1 MNRIFKTIWSKVN
14 HQTVVVSEAQ
24 GTQSSRKADKRVR
37 SLRSGGMALTAAA
50 AAVMAATMGSAQAAI
65 DTSTWTV
72 TGSDAV
78 LSQDLDYTGATYGRI
93 QGFSGWA
100 GTDTNKLTIAAGSTI
115 TGGVF
120 GYENDPFWGDES
132 NTGAEGSSGLLRYHT
147 FVVNG
152 ALKDA
157 DTYHDVATNADKPQV
172 GTVNWFNRLAL
183 GTTGVVNVKEV
194 RLAEAFKNEGSFTVN
209 DFYVKEGAEL
219 ENSGTMTIT
228 GNAVIGTA
236 NANIF
241 DKNLYDISGE
251 ELTAG
256 TSGTF
261 TNSGTMTVNG
271 TLTNFSNITDTE
283 SAGNWTVNKFLNG
296 QVATTTGN
304 EIKPS
309 MRIAKDMH
317 IKDTLWNN
325 GTVEIGGNLTV
336 DVYGTGTEDSADK
349 VEKDSSNSSDSST
362 SLAYTSTAYTKN
374 LGTLKAGS
382 MNLTGIKN
390 YITSSYLETTDST
403 TTSSLGIVTNG
414 GTIKLAGNANLTALN
429 QIAAHSKDS
438 EGTTSTVVM
447 PIFTA
452 QKDVTIEGLLKN
464 VARDYTYDAAQKG
477 GVIDVKGNLSAQD
490 IVSTGTITANNLTSG
505 KDILNYGT
513 IKTVGNITNTTTI
526 TNYGLLTAG
535 GKLSTDEL
543 LNDETVTITSANIAK
558 VNNQK
563 NFTVTGDANTQV
575 ITNIGEV
582 HLNNVLLTDMGAVD
596 KSSSPITPA
605 LINRWDLSKQKIGQM
620 LVTGKVTFDSSLA
633 GKETMIANSG
643 HMELGEVDGNGSKLT
658 ISNGSL
664 KGEMVLNG
672 NVKAYLLENSSGRDR
687 YIKANNID
695 IEVSAVSNGNVLE
708 VCGAGSKLT
717 GVKKLTATS
726 FVDNAGILE
735 AKEIIAGTLSQGDP
749 YHFGSVNFD
758 DPQEIEDWGFDGN
771 VTTTAE
777 KITVGNYEIY
787 GPSQRIKLEL
797 TGTEDSQITGSYKT
811 YLSSAETNEHS
822 KLSKL
827 ISNSSLSIG
836 GEFDNASQVQIAQN
850 LTLGKTLANHVYS
863 NVADSGNIN
872 VQGTLRWD
880 AYKQTYSDDDGTK
893 EVTSFNDGKIVAGIL
908 QGAGIDNHVGATL
921 EATNAAASSSLG
933 IVSNLGTI
941 TLAGKSTF
949 AAVTNAGT
957 INLAADTS
965 MASLTQTAA
974 AGKTSATAGLNVTGA
989 IDNQAGSITAGTFT
1003 AGSTVKN
1010 ADTMTVT
1017 GAFTAADTVTNAKT
1031 ITAGTFDFQNFV
1043 NNANA
1048 VLKSTDADSDTG
1060 STFGATDNK
1069 GEINLAGIANFG
1081 AVKNAGTVKL
1091 AAEAYMASLTQT
1103 AGTVTAQ
1110 DALNVEG
1117 ALDNQAGSITADSLS
1132 VATTLT
1138 NADTITVTNAVAAT
1152 GKTVNSKTI
1161 TAGILN
1167 LADVDNA
1174 AAGVIKSTAT
1184 TKSVFGATDNKGEI
1198 NLAGASE
1205 FGAVTNA
1212 NKLTLTGD
1220 AVLASLTQT
1229 AGTTT
1234 AGAGLTLSADSA
1246 TAGTVSVTGLLTA
1259 AGLTNTGSVTAAQ
1272 LSGKTYTGSGT
1283 SELSVTDSATLGS
1296 LALSDSG
1303 RADVTKSLTLGTSA
1317 SDTGSVAAGTT
1328 LTVGET
1334 LSVVKGAAL
1343 TIASGAVVSA
1353 DTLALGD
1360 ASSAGSATVNSSSAS
1375 FKHLTAANGGSVL
1388 TNGTDLT
1395 LDDVNV
1401 ADGFT
1406 YNQTAGSF
1414 KTADNSFFKNATL
1427 NIRGGTLDR
1436 TGGNTRAAGDNTL
1449 GTGNTV
1455 NISGVTPGSFTDK
1468 TQVGSDWKDGQTV
1481 VSVGI
1486 LNSDSTVNL
1495 KSGGILETSNIGLT
1509 SNTLHFDGGAL
1520 TASLINFFDGVSEK
1534 VYKITDG
1541 SETTIDTNVL
1551 GAADVSDVKD
1561 SFKDNID
1568 FTANGGTIVITD
1580 AAVSLKAIASAS
1592 DKLKALAGE
1601 GADNVNVVFTG
1612 TAAGSSGTLTG
1623 FFHNTYQEL
1632 AAEQGQASS
1641 FKNPGVVFATM
1652 AYENR
1657 AEDGGATRDKLVVG
1671 TTTEA
1676 ADTFVLGDSIGFA
1689 RVEGTDNVTVNSGK
1703 TLALIGGAAG
1713 TNLLDSAAGTL
1724 TVTGADS
1731 KFVMGT
1737 KGVAGT
1743 EGALGTLN
1751 VTESGAM
1758 TVAMGKYTVTNLAL
1772 TKGTGSTDVGT
1783 TLTVAKLTDDAAST
1797 FDNKGTLSVASV
1809 DTVNSAFTNSGTFN
1823 VASNTVLANTFTNT
1837 AGRAVFDGTVEMQKA
1852 VTNAKDATIK
1862 TAGFTVSSALTGS
1875 AGNVINNAGR
1885 LESTGANT
1893 VAGSMVVAKD
1903 GSLVATDVTNIT
1915 TGRIN
1920 VLGDS
1925 RFKEVN
1931 VGVNGSGALGA
1942 AADALIHADTI
1953 TVGTMGQLR
1962 LRDGATVVAKNLKVD
1977 GMMSAGNVSWALG
1990 SAAVNGWNKKNADRY
2005 ATLMG
2010 EYATTTAMLFSLS
2023 SCAVFDIATYGA
2035 DTVKSSVDHTVVAS
2049 PAADAVILEAGNGE
2063 KYWIDTDRTADFSMP
2078 VTVGGTVGTSGNY
2091 FSANTDVNY
2100 TYTFDTAVVKADA
2113 DATFMDIS
2121 YILEGKTLTVNDGGT
2136 IFIEDTEDTDYQP
2149 GVMVVRGNLVNNG
2162 DIMSTDGT
2170 GLVVAGSGVVT
2181 IGSTGTDVGK
2191 TLVVTG
2197 DGTYKVDGGE
2207 ADYAGLELKSGTLNV
2222 AKGWFGYG
2230 LAKADAGYTGD
2241 KSAIFATN
2249 LDTIETNDARLI
2261 VGTVAAG
2268 DTVTAGSVYFGEDSA
2283 LVLDTSNLVDKT
2295 IFKGNNSGTFT
2306 VKVGSELAVS
2316 HTTWGKHYILGDGYD
2331 LSGFTDDAWNGDYIK
2346 NLTGDDM
2353 QLAVSKTEDGKLMLS
2368 AGAGEE
2374 PNPPTPDPDPDPDP
2388 APTPDPD
2395 PDPDPTPDPDP
2406 DPNPNPQPDTSI
2418 KALSPDFAVPDV
2430 IDGLINDEAN
2440 IGLRDPNSDK
2450 MDVAFIERVLDKN
2463 YVGTT
2468 ADGNLDVK
2476 KATRLWN
2483 SVVEMSA
2490 SSGSTAY
2497 SIGQVSDTMGMIE
2510 DRAAGMDLLAQKKDH
2525 LWVKPMGK
2533 YSKAD
2538 KLKGEGSMTG
2548 GYEATTYGLM
2558 LGADASDESL
2568 TLGGALSYAKGD
2580 LKSRGDWTATDTDVE
2595 LYGINAYGA
2604 VRQGKAAFIG
2614 HVGYAQSKGE
2624 AKQNFSDVQ
2633 GNGYSVKS
2641 DIKNKMITA
2650 GLRGE
2655 IRFDVTDSVVV
2666 TPHLGIRYVKTKTDG
2681 YDITMNG
2688 KQAFKAGKA
2697 DGDLWQLPL
2706 GVSVKADLWEGAWK
2720 LAPYADIS
2728 VVRQFGDTD
2737 MTTSVSATSY
2747 AASDSYR
2754 FDVAG
2759 KTMGEVKL
2767 GISAERKNHSFG
2779 LSYTGAVGTQGTQTH
2794 ALTAHYNYRF

>member
-1 MNRIFKTIWSKVN
+1 MA
-14 HQTVVVSEAQ
+14 SE
-24 GTQSSRKADKRVR
+24 
-37 SLRSGGMALTAAA
+37 L
-50 AAVMAATMGSAQAAI
+50 
-65 DTSTWTV
+65 
-72 TGSDAV
+72 
-78 LSQDLDYTGATYGRI
+78 
-93 QGFSGWA
+93 
-100 GTDTNKLTIAAGSTI
+100 
-115 TGGVF
+115 
-120 GYENDPFWGDES
+120 
-132 NTGAEGSSGLLRYHT
+132 GSSG
-147 FVVNG
+147 
-152 ALKDA
+152 
-157 DTYHDVATNADKPQV
+157 
-172 GTVNWFNRLAL
+172 
-183 GTTGVVNVKEV
+183 
-194 RLAEAFKNEGSFTVN
+194 
-209 DFYVKEGAEL
+209 
-219 ENSGTMTIT
+219 
-228 GNAVIGTA
+228 
-236 NANIF
+236 
-241 DKNLYDISGE
+241 
-251 ELTAG
+251 
-256 TSGTF
+256 
-261 TNSGTMTVNG
+261 
-271 TLTNFSNITDTE
+271 
-283 SAGNWTVNKFLNG
+283 
-296 QVATTTGN
+296 
-304 EIKPS
+304 
-309 MRIAKDMH
+309 
-317 IKDTLWNN
+317 
-325 GTVEIGGNLTV
+325 
-336 DVYGTGTEDSADK
+336 
-349 VEKDSSNSSDSST
+349 
-362 SLAYTSTAYTKN
+362 YTSTAYTKN

-464 VARDYTYDAAQKG
+464 VARDYTYDAAEKG

-575 ITNIGEV
+575 ITNVGEV
-582 HLNNVLLTDMGAVD
+582 HLNNVLLTDKGAVD

-605 LINRWDLSKQKIGQM
+605 LLNKWDNRKQKVGKM
-620 LVTGKVTFDSSLA
+620 FVTGKVTFDSSLA

-643 HMELGEVDGNGSKLT
+643 HMELGEVDGNDSKLT

-664 KGEMVLNG
+664 MGEMVLNG
-672 NVKAYLLENSSGRDR
+672 NVKADLLENSSGWDR
-687 YIKANNID
+687 YLKANNID
-695 IEVSAVSNGNVLE
+695 IEVSKVFNGNVFE
-708 VCGAGSKLT
+708 VGGAGSKLT

-726 FVDNAGILE
+726 FIDNAGILE

-749 YHFGSVNFD
+749 YHFDSVNFD
-758 DPQEIEDWGFDGN
+758 DPEEIEDWGFDGN

-787 GPSQRIKLEL
+787 GPTQRIKLEL

-880 AYKQTYSDDDGTK
+880 AYKQTYSDAGTK

-941 TLAGKSTF
+941 TLAG
-949 AAVTNAGT
+949 
-957 INLAADTS
+957 IAD
-965 MASLTQTAA
+965 
-974 AGKTSATAGLNVTGA
+974 
-989 IDNQAGSITAGTFT
+989 
-1003 AGSTVKN
+1003 
-1010 ADTMTVT
+1010 
-1017 GAFTAADTVTNAKT
+1017 
-1031 ITAGTFDFQNFV
+1031 
-1043 NNANA
+1043 
-1048 VLKSTDADSDTG
+1048 
-1060 STFGATDNK
+1060 
-1069 GEINLAGIANFG
+1069 FG

-1091 AAEAYMASLTQT
+1091 AAEASMASLTQT
-1103 AGTVTAQ
+1103 AGSVTAL

-1138 NADTITVTNAVAAT
+1138 NADTITVANAMAAT

-1167 LADVDNA
+1167 LADVANA

-1283 SELSVTDSATLGS
+1283 SELSVTDSARLGS

-1317 SDTGSVAAGTT
+1317 SDTASVATGTT

-1427 NIRGGTLDR
+1427 NIMGGTLDR
-1436 TGGNTRAAGDNTL
+1436 TGSNTRAAGDNTL

-1468 TQVGSDWKDGQTV
+1468 SQVGSDWKDGQTV

-1486 LNSDSTVNL
+1486 LNSDSAVNL
-1495 KSGGILETSNIGLT
+1495 KSGGILETSNIALT

-1580 AAVSLKAIASAS
+1580 AAVSLKAIVSAS

-1632 AAEQGQASS
+1632 AAEQGQGSS

-1758 TVAMGKYTVTNLAL
+1758 NVAMGKYTLTNLAL

-1797 FDNKGTLSVASV
+1797 FDNKGTLSVTTV
-1809 DTVNSAFTNSGTFN
+1809 DTVNSAFTNSGTLN
-1823 VASNTVLANTFTNT
+1823 VASNTVLANTFTNN

-1852 VTNAKDATIK
+1852 VTNAKDAVIK
-1862 TAGFTVSSALTGS
+1862 TAGFTVSSALTGTH
-1875 AGNVINNAGR
+1875 GNVISNAGR

-1931 VGVNGSGALGA
+1931 IGVNGRGALGA

-2035 DTVKSSVDHTVVAS
+2035 DTVNSSVDHTVVAS
-2049 PAADAVILEAGNGE
+2049 PAADAVILEAGDGE
-2063 KYWIDTDRTADFSMP
+2063 KYWIDVDRTADFSMP
-2078 VTVGGTVGTSGNY
+2078 ITVGGTVGTSGNY

-2181 IGSTGTDVGK
+2181 IGSTGTDKGK

-2241 KSAIFATN
+2241 KPAVFATN

-2368 AGAGEE
+2368 AGAGEA
-2374 PNPPTPDPDPDPDP
+2374 PNPPKPDPDPDPDP

-2395 PDPDPTPDPDP
+2395 PDPDPAPDPDP

-2430 IDGLINDEAN
+2430 IDGLINDEKN

-2468 ADGNLDVK
+2468 ADGKLDVK

-2490 SSGSTAY
+2490 ASGSTAY

-2538 KLKGEGSMTG
+2538 KLEGEGSMTG

-2558 LGADASDESL
+2558 LGADASDENL
-2568 TLGGALSYAKGD
+2568 TLGGALAYAKGD

-2624 AKQNFSDVQ
+2624 AKQNFSDVR

-2641 DIKNKMITA
+2641 DLKNKMITA

-2767 GISAERKNHSFG
+2767 GISAERKNHTFG

>member
-256 TSGTF
+256 TSVTF
-261 TNSGTMTVNG
+261 TNSGTTTVNG

-283 SAGNWTVNKFLNG
+283 SAGNWTVNKLLNG

-304 EIKPS
+304 EIKSS
-309 MRIAKDMH
+309 MRIAKDLH

-349 VEKDSSNSSDSST
+349 VEKDSSHSSDSST

-438 EGTTSTVVM
+438 EGTASTVVM
-447 PIFTA
+447 PTFTA

-558 VNNQK
+558 VDNQK

-575 ITNIGEV
+575 ISNVGET

-605 LINRWDLSKQKIGQM
+605 LINRWDIDKQKIGQM
-620 LVTGKVTFDSSLA
+620 FVTGKVTFDSSLA

-643 HMELGEVDGNGSKLT
+643 HMELGEVDGNDSKLT

-664 KGEMVLNG
+664 MGEMVLNG
-672 NVKAYLLENSSGRDR
+672 NVKADLLENSSGRDR
-687 YIKANNID
+687 YLKANNID
-695 IEVSAVSNGNVLE
+695 IEVSKVFNGNVFE
-708 VCGAGSKLT
+708 VGGAGSKLT

-758 DPQEIEDWGFDGN
+758 DPEEIEDWGFDGN

-787 GPSQRIKLEL
+787 GPTQRIKLEL

-880 AYKQTYSDDDGTK
+880 AYKQTYSDDGTK

-965 MASLTQTAA
+965 MASLTQTA
-974 AGKTSATAGLNVTGA
+974 
-989 IDNQAGSITAGTFT
+989 
-1003 AGSTVKN
+1003 
-1010 ADTMTVT
+1010 
-1017 GAFTAADTVTNAKT
+1017 
-1031 ITAGTFDFQNFV
+1031 
-1043 NNANA
+1043 
-1048 VLKSTDADSDTG
+1048 
-1060 STFGATDNK
+1060 
-1069 GEINLAGIANFG
+1069 
-1081 AVKNAGTVKL
+1081 
-1091 AAEAYMASLTQT
+1091 
-1103 AGTVTAQ
+1103 
-1110 DALNVEG
+1110 
-1117 ALDNQAGSITADSLS
+1117 
-1132 VATTLT
+1132 
-1138 NADTITVTNAVAAT
+1138 
-1152 GKTVNSKTI
+1152 
-1161 TAGILN
+1161 
-1167 LADVDNA
+1167 
-1174 AAGVIKSTAT
+1174 
-1184 TKSVFGATDNKGEI
+1184 
-1198 NLAGASE
+1198 
-1205 FGAVTNA
+1205 
-1212 NKLTLTGD
+1212 
-1220 AVLASLTQT
+1220 
-1229 AGTTT
+1229 GTTT
-1234 AGAGLTLSADSA
+1234 AGASLTLSADSA

-1283 SELSVTDSATLGS
+1283 SELSVTDSARLGS

-1303 RADVTKSLTLGTSA
+1303 RANVTKSLTLGTSA
-1317 SDTGSVAAGTT
+1317 SDTASVATGTT

-1360 ASSAGSATVNSSSAS
+1360 ASSAGSATINSSSAS

-1427 NIRGGTLDR
+1427 NIMGGTLDR

-1495 KSGGILETSNIGLT
+1495 KSGGILETSNIALT

-1632 AAEQGQASS
+1632 TAEQGQGSS

-1758 TVAMGKYTVTNLAL
+1758 TVAMGKYAVTNLAL
-1772 TKGTGSTDVGT
+1772 TKGTGSTDIGT

-1797 FDNKGTLSVASV
+1797 FDNKGTLSVTTV
-1809 DTVNSAFTNSGTFN
+1809 DTVKSAFTNSGTLN
-1823 VASNTVLANTFTNT
+1823 VASNTVLANTFTNN

-1852 VTNAKDATIK
+1852 VTNAKDAVIK
-1862 TAGFTVSSALTGS
+1862 TAGFTISSALTGTH
-1875 AGNVINNAGR
+1875 GNVINNAGR

-1903 GSLVATDVTNIT
+1903 GALVATDVTNIT

-1931 VGVNGSGALGA
+1931 VGVNGRGALGA

-2035 DTVKSSVDHTVVAS
+2035 DTVNSSVDHTVVAS

-2078 VTVGGTVGTSGNY
+2078 ITVGGTVGTSGNY

-2181 IGSTGTDVGK
+2181 IGSTGTDKGK

-2241 KSAIFATN
+2241 KPAVFATN

-2268 DTVTAGSVYFGEDSA
+2268 DMVTAGSVYFGEDSA

-2331 LSGFTDDAWNGDYIK
+2331 LAGFADDAWNGDYIK

-2368 AGAGEE
+2368 AGAGED

-2440 IGLRDPNSDK
+2440 IGLRDPNSNK

-2468 ADGNLDVK
+2468 ADGKLDVK

-2490 SSGSTAY
+2490 ASGSTAY

-2538 KLKGEGSMTG
+2538 KLEGEGSMTG

-2558 LGADASDESL
+2558 LGADASDENL

-2624 AKQNFSDVQ
+2624 AKQNFSDVR
-2633 GNGYSVKS
+2633 GNGYAVKS

-2666 TPHLGIRYVKTKTDG
+2666 TPHLGIRYLKTKTDG

-2767 GISAERKNHSFG
+2767 GISAERKNHTFG

>member
-1 MNRIFKTIWSKVN
+1 
-14 HQTVVVSEAQ
+14 
-24 GTQSSRKADKRVR
+24 
-37 SLRSGGMALTAAA
+37 
-50 AAVMAATMGSAQAAI
+50 
-65 DTSTWTV
+65 
-72 TGSDAV
+72 
-78 LSQDLDYTGATYGRI
+78 
-93 QGFSGWA
+93 
-100 GTDTNKLTIAAGSTI
+100 
-115 TGGVF
+115 
-120 GYENDPFWGDES
+120 
-132 NTGAEGSSGLLRYHT
+132 
-147 FVVNG
+147 
-152 ALKDA
+152 
-157 DTYHDVATNADKPQV
+157 
-172 GTVNWFNRLAL
+172 
-183 GTTGVVNVKEV
+183 
-194 RLAEAFKNEGSFTVN
+194 
-209 DFYVKEGAEL
+209 
-219 ENSGTMTIT
+219 
-228 GNAVIGTA
+228 
-236 NANIF
+236 
-241 DKNLYDISGE
+241 
-251 ELTAG
+251 
-256 TSGTF
+256 
-261 TNSGTMTVNG
+261 
-271 TLTNFSNITDTE
+271 
-283 SAGNWTVNKFLNG
+283 
-296 QVATTTGN
+296 
-304 EIKPS
+304 
-309 MRIAKDMH
+309 
-317 IKDTLWNN
+317 
-325 GTVEIGGNLTV
+325 
-336 DVYGTGTEDSADK
+336 
-349 VEKDSSNSSDSST
+349 
-362 SLAYTSTAYTKN
+362 
-374 LGTLKAGS
+374 
-382 MNLTGIKN
+382 
-390 YITSSYLETTDST
+390 
-403 TTSSLGIVTNG
+403 
-414 GTIKLAGNANLTALN
+414 
-429 QIAAHSKDS
+429 
-438 EGTTSTVVM
+438 M

-605 LINRWDLSKQKIGQM
+605 LLNRWDLSKQKIGQM
-620 LVTGKVTFDSSLA
+620 FVTGKVTFDSSLA

-643 HMELGEVDGNGSKLT
+643 HMELGEVDGNDSKLT

-664 KGEMVLNG
+664 MGEMVLNG
-672 NVKAYLLENSSGRDR
+672 NVKASWLENSSGRDR

-695 IEVSAVSNGNVLE
+695 IEVTAVSNGNVME

-717 GVKKLTATS
+717 GVKKLTATR
-726 FVDNAGILE
+726 FVNNAGILE
-735 AKEIIAGTLSQGDP
+735 AKEIITGNLYQGDP
-749 YHFGSVNFD
+749 DHFEDVNFD

-827 ISNSSLSIG
+827 ISTSSLSIG

-989 IDNQAGSITAGTFT
+989 I
-1003 AGSTVKN
+1003 
-1010 ADTMTVT
+1010 
-1017 GAFTAADTVTNAKT
+1017 
-1031 ITAGTFDFQNFV
+1031 
-1043 NNANA
+1043 
-1048 VLKSTDADSDTG
+1048 
-1060 STFGATDNK
+1060 
-1069 GEINLAGIANFG
+1069 
-1081 AVKNAGTVKL
+1081 
-1091 AAEAYMASLTQT
+1091 
-1103 AGTVTAQ
+1103 
-1110 DALNVEG
+1110 
-1117 ALDNQAGSITADSLS
+1117 DNQAGSITADSLS

-1612 TAAGSSGTLTG
+1612 TTAGSSGTLTG
-1623 FFHNTYQEL
+1623 FFHNTYQER

-1641 FKNPGVVFATM
+1641 CQNPGVVFATM

-2035 DTVKSSVDHTVVAS
+2035 DIVKSSVDHTVVAS

-2624 AKQNFSDVQ
+2624 AKQNFSDVR
-2633 GNGYSVKS
+2633 GNGYSVNS

>member
-1 MNRIFKTIWSKVN
+1 MNKIFKSIWNRRRGMFVA
-14 HQTVVVSEAQ
+14 VSEAL
-24 GTQSSRKADKRVR
+24 GVGQSKKKAV
-37 SLRSGGMALTAAA
+37 LIG
-50 AAVMAATMGSAQAAI
+50 ATFLLGAGSAQAAV

-72 TGSDAV
+72 TGSDFV

-147 FVVNG
+147 FIVNG
-152 ALKDA
+152 TLKDTE
-157 DTYHDVATNADKPQV
+157 TYHDVATNADKPQV

-194 RLAEAFKNEGSFTVN
+194 RIAEAFKNDGSLTVN

-261 TNSGTMTVNG
+261 TNTGTAVVNG
-271 TLTNFSNITDTE
+271 TLTAYTDVINQKALSAASLALKKVSNSADGVLKATD
-283 SAGNWTVNKFLNG
+283 SAG
-296 QVATTTGN
+296 
-304 EIKPS
+304 
-309 MRIAKDMH
+309 
-317 IKDTLWNN
+317 
-325 GTVEIGGNLTV
+325 
-336 DVYGTGTEDSADK
+336 
-349 VEKDSSNSSDSST
+349 
-362 SLAYTSTAYTKN
+362 
-374 LGTLKAGS
+374 
-382 MNLTGIKN
+382 
-390 YITSSYLETTDST
+390 
-403 TTSSLGIVTNG
+403 
-414 GTIKLAGNANLTALN
+414 
-429 QIAAHSKDS
+429 
-438 EGTTSTVVM
+438 
-447 PIFTA
+447 
-452 QKDVTIEGLLKN
+452 
-464 VARDYTYDAAQKG
+464 
-477 GVIDVKGNLSAQD
+477 
-490 IVSTGTITANNLTSG
+490 
-505 KDILNYGT
+505 
-513 IKTVGNITNTTTI
+513 
-526 TNYGLLTAG
+526 
-535 GKLSTDEL
+535 
-543 LNDETVTITSANIAK
+543 
-558 VNNQK
+558 
-563 NFTVTGDANTQV
+563 
-575 ITNIGEV
+575 
-582 HLNNVLLTDMGAVD
+582 
-596 KSSSPITPA
+596 
-605 LINRWDLSKQKIGQM
+605 
-620 LVTGKVTFDSSLA
+620 
-633 GKETMIANSG
+633 
-643 HMELGEVDGNGSKLT
+643 
-658 ISNGSL
+658 
-664 KGEMVLNG
+664 
-672 NVKAYLLENSSGRDR
+672 
-687 YIKANNID
+687 
-695 IEVSAVSNGNVLE
+695 SAVF
-708 VCGAGSKLT
+708 
-717 GVKKLTATS
+717 GVT
-726 FVDNAGILE
+726 DNAG
-735 AKEIIAGTLSQGDP
+735 EINLAGT
-749 YHFGSVNFD
+749 
-758 DPQEIEDWGFDGN
+758 
-771 VTTTAE
+771 
-777 KITVGNYEIY
+777 
-787 GPSQRIKLEL
+787 
-797 TGTEDSQITGSYKT
+797 
-811 YLSSAETNEHS
+811 
-822 KLSKL
+822 
-827 ISNSSLSIG
+827 
-836 GEFDNASQVQIAQN
+836 
-850 LTLGKTLANHVYS
+850 
-863 NVADSGNIN
+863 
-872 VQGTLRWD
+872 
-880 AYKQTYSDDDGTK
+880 
-893 EVTSFNDGKIVAGIL
+893 
-908 QGAGIDNHVGATL
+908 
-921 EATNAAASSSLG
+921 
-933 IVSNLGTI
+933 
-941 TLAGKSTF
+941 STF
-949 AAVTNAGT
+949 DAVTNAGKMT
-957 INLAADTS
+957 LTGAAVLASLTQTAGSLTAAAALTVNGALDNQAGTLNAASLTAKSTVKNAADLTVTGLLTATAATTNS
-965 MASLTQTAA
+965 GTLSADQFQVGDVTNADGGILNATAADMKSVFGVTNNSGDLSVAGESTFGAVTNAKNLTLAKDAVLASLTQTAA
-974 AGKTSATAGLNVTGA
+974 AGKTAATAGLNVTGA
-989 IDNQAGSITAGTFT
+989 LDNQAGSITAGTLT

-1017 GAFTAADTVTNAKT
+1017 GAFTVADTVTNAKS
-1031 ITAGTFDFQNFV
+1031 ITAGTFNFQDFV

-1048 VLKSTDADSDTG
+1048 VLKSTDADSVTG
-1060 STFGATDNK
+1060 SMFGTTDNK
-1069 GEINLAGIANFG
+1069 GEINLAGIADFG

-1091 AAEAYMASLTQT
+1091 AAETSMDSLTQT
-1103 AGTVTAQ
+1103 AGSVTAL

-1152 GKTVNSKTI
+1152 GKTINSKTI
-1161 TAGILN
+1161 TAGSLN
-1167 LADVDNA
+1167 LADVNNA
-1174 AAGVIKSTAT
+1174 AAGIIKSTAT

-1234 AGAGLTLSADSA
+1234 AGADLTLSADSA
-1246 TAGTVSVTGLLTA
+1246 TAGTVAVTGLLTA
-1259 AGLTNTGSVTAAQ
+1259 AGLTNTGSVTAAR

-1283 SELSVTDSATLGS
+1283 SELYVTESAALGS

-1303 RADVTKSLTLGTSA
+1303 KANVTKSLTLGTSA
-1317 SDTGSVAAGTT
+1317 TDTGLVADGTT

-1375 FKHLTAANGGSVL
+1375 FKHLTAANAGSVL

-1401 ADGFT
+1401 TDGFT

-1414 KTADNSFFKNATL
+1414 KTADHSFFQNATL
-1427 NIRGGTLDR
+1427 NIMGGTLDR
-1436 TGGNTRAAGDNTL
+1436 TASTSRVAGENTL

-1468 TQVGSDWKDGQTV
+1468 TQVGSNWKDGQTV

-1486 LNSDSTVNL
+1486 LNSDSIVNL
-1495 KSGGILETSNIGLT
+1495 KSGGILETSDIALT
-1509 SNTLHFDGGAL
+1509 SNTFHFDGGAL

-1541 SETTIDTNVL
+1541 SETTINTNVL

-1561 SFKDNID
+1561 SFKNNID

-1580 AAVSLKAIASAS
+1580 AAVSLKAITSAS

-1623 FFHNTYQEL
+1623 FYHNTYQEL
-1632 AAEQGQASS
+1632 AAEQGQGSS

-1657 AEDGGATRDKLVVG
+1657 AENGGATRDKLVVG

-1676 ADTFVLGDSIGFA
+1676 ADTFVLRDSIGFA

-1758 TVAMGKYTVTNLAL
+1758 TVAMGKYSVTNLNL
-1772 TKGTGSTDVGT
+1772 KSGTGSTGVGT
-1783 TLTVAKLTDDAAST
+1783 TLLVANLADNAAST
-1797 FDNKGTLSVASV
+1797 FENQGTLSITTA
-1809 DTVNSAFTNSGTFN
+1809 DKLNSAFTNSGNFN
-1823 VASNTVLANTFTNT
+1823 VASNTVLANTFTNN

-1852 VTNAKDATIK
+1852 VTNAKDAVIK
-1862 TAGFTVSSALTGS
+1862 TAGFTVSSALTGTHD
-1875 AGNVINNAGR
+1875 NVINNAGR

-1893 VAGSMVVAKD
+1893 VAGSMIVAKD
-1903 GSLVATDVTNIT
+1903 GALVATDVTNIT

-1925 RFKEVN
+1925 SFKEVN
-1931 VGVNGSGALGA
+1931 VGVNGRGALGA

-1953 TVGTMGQLR
+1953 TVGTLGQLR

-1977 GMMSAGNVSWALG
+1977 GMMSAGNVSWVLG

-2010 EYATTTAMLFSLS
+2010 EYATPTAMLFSLS
-2023 SCAVFDIATYGA
+2023 SRAVFGIATYGA
-2035 DTVKSSVDHTVVAS
+2035 DTVNSSVDHTVVAS
-2049 PAADAVILEAGNGE
+2049 PAADAVILEAGDGG
-2063 KYWIDTDRTADFSMP
+2063 KYWIDVDRTTDFSMP
-2078 VTVGGTVGTSGNY
+2078 ITVGGTVGTSGNN

-2162 DIMSTDGT
+2162 DIKSTDGT

-2181 IGSTGTDVGK
+2181 IGSTGTDMGK

-2207 ADYAGLELKSGTLNV
+2207 ADYAGLELKSGTLNI

-2241 KSAIFATN
+2241 KPAVFATN

-2261 VGTVAAG
+2261 VGTVAAN
-2268 DTVTAGSVYFGEDSA
+2268 DTVAAGSVYFGEDSA

-2346 NLTGDDM
+2346 NLTGDDIE
-2353 QLAVSKTEDGKLMLS
+2353 LAVSKTEDGKLMLS
-2368 AGAGEE
+2368 AGAGE
-2374 PNPPTPDPDPDPDP
+2374 DPDPNPDP
-2388 APTPDPD
+2388 APDPA
-2395 PDPDPTPDPDP
+2395 PDP

-2440 IGLRDPNSDK
+2440 IGLRDPNSNK

-2468 ADGNLDVK
+2468 ADGKLDVK

-2490 SSGSTAY
+2490 ASASTAY

-2538 KLKGEGSMTG
+2538 KLEGEGSMTG

-2558 LGADASDESL
+2558 LGADASDENL

-2624 AKQNFSDVQ
+2624 AKQNFSDVR

-2697 DGDLWQLPL
+2697 DGDLWQMPL

-2759 KTMGEVKL
+2759 KTMGELKL
-2767 GISAERKNHSFG
+2767 GLSAEKKNHTFG
-2779 LSYTGAVGTQGTQTH
+2779 LSYTGSVGTQGSQTH
-2794 ALTAHYNYRF
+2794 SVTASYSYRF

>member
-1 MNRIFKTIWSKVN
+1 MNKIFKSIWNRRRGMFVA
-14 HQTVVVSEAQ
+14 VSEAL
-24 GTQSSRKADKRVR
+24 GGQSKKKAV
-37 SLRSGGMALTAAA
+37 LIG
-50 AAVMAATMGSAQAAI
+50 ATFLLGAGSAQAAV

-72 TGSDAV
+72 TGSDFV

-93 QGFSGWA
+93 QGFNGWS

-132 NTGAEGSSGLLRYHT
+132 NIGAEGSSGLLRYHT
-147 FVVNG
+147 FIVNG
-152 ALKDA
+152 TLKDTE
-157 DTYHDVATNADKPQV
+157 TYHDVATNADKPQV

-194 RLAEAFKNEGSFTVN
+194 RIAEAFKNDGSLTVN
-209 DFYVKEGAEL
+209 NFYVKDGAEL
-219 ENSGTMTIT
+219 ENSGTMTVN

-236 NANIF
+236 NATIF
-241 DKNLYDISGE
+241 DKNLYNISGE
-251 ELTAG
+251 DLTAG
-256 TSGTF
+256 SSGSF
-261 TNSGTMTVNG
+261 TNTGTAVVNG
-271 TLTNFSNITDTE
+271 TLTAYMDVLNQKALSAASFALKKVSN
-283 SAGNWTVNKFLNG
+283 SANG
-296 QVATTTGN
+296 VLKST
-304 EIKPS
+304 
-309 MRIAKDMH
+309 
-317 IKDTLWNN
+317 
-325 GTVEIGGNLTV
+325 
-336 DVYGTGTEDSADK
+336 
-349 VEKDSSNSSDSST
+349 DSSGSSVFGVTD
-362 SLAYTSTAYTKN
+362 N
-374 LGTLKAGS
+374 AGE
-382 MNLTGIKN
+382 I
-390 YITSSYLETTDST
+390 
-403 TTSSLGIVTNG
+403 
-414 GTIKLAGNANLTALN
+414 
-429 QIAAHSKDS
+429 
-438 EGTTSTVVM
+438 
-447 PIFTA
+447 
-452 QKDVTIEGLLKN
+452 
-464 VARDYTYDAAQKG
+464 
-477 GVIDVKGNLSAQD
+477 
-490 IVSTGTITANNLTSG
+490 
-505 KDILNYGT
+505 
-513 IKTVGNITNTTTI
+513 
-526 TNYGLLTAG
+526 
-535 GKLSTDEL
+535 
-543 LNDETVTITSANIAK
+543 
-558 VNNQK
+558 
-563 NFTVTGDANTQV
+563 
-575 ITNIGEV
+575 
-582 HLNNVLLTDMGAVD
+582 
-596 KSSSPITPA
+596 
-605 LINRWDLSKQKIGQM
+605 
-620 LVTGKVTFDSSLA
+620 SLA
-633 GKETMIANSG
+633 GT
-643 HMELGEVDGNGSKLT
+643 
-658 ISNGSL
+658 
-664 KGEMVLNG
+664 
-672 NVKAYLLENSSGRDR
+672 
-687 YIKANNID
+687 
-695 IEVSAVSNGNVLE
+695 
-708 VCGAGSKLT
+708 
-717 GVKKLTATS
+717 
-726 FVDNAGILE
+726 
-735 AKEIIAGTLSQGDP
+735 
-749 YHFGSVNFD
+749 
-758 DPQEIEDWGFDGN
+758 
-771 VTTTAE
+771 
-777 KITVGNYEIY
+777 
-787 GPSQRIKLEL
+787 
-797 TGTEDSQITGSYKT
+797 
-811 YLSSAETNEHS
+811 
-822 KLSKL
+822 
-827 ISNSSLSIG
+827 
-836 GEFDNASQVQIAQN
+836 
-850 LTLGKTLANHVYS
+850 
-863 NVADSGNIN
+863 
-872 VQGTLRWD
+872 
-880 AYKQTYSDDDGTK
+880 
-893 EVTSFNDGKIVAGIL
+893 
-908 QGAGIDNHVGATL
+908 
-921 EATNAAASSSLG
+921 
-933 IVSNLGTI
+933 
-941 TLAGKSTF
+941 STF
-949 AAVTNAGT
+949 DAVTNAGKMT
-957 INLAADTS
+957 
-965 MASLTQTAA
+965 LTRN
-974 AGKTSATAGLNVTGA
+974 S
-989 IDNQAGSITAGTFT
+989 
-1003 AGSTVKN
+1003 
-1010 ADTMTVT
+1010 
-1017 GAFTAADTVTNAKT
+1017 
-1031 ITAGTFDFQNFV
+1031 
-1043 NNANA
+1043 
-1048 VLKSTDADSDTG
+1048 VL
-1060 STFGATDNK
+1060 
-1069 GEINLAGIANFG
+1069 
-1081 AVKNAGTVKL
+1081 
-1091 AAEAYMASLTQT
+1091 ASLTQT
-1103 AGTVTAQ
+1103 AGSLKAAASLTI
-1110 DALNVEG
+1110 NG
-1117 ALDNQAGSITADSLS
+1117 ALDNQAGTLNAAALTAKSTVKNAADLTVIGLLTATAATTNSGTLSAGQFQVGDVTNADGGILNATAADMKSVFGVTNNSGDLS
-1132 VATTLT
+1132 VAGESTFG
-1138 NADTITVTNAVAAT
+1138 TVTNA
-1152 GKTVNSKTI
+1152 KN
-1161 TAGILN
+1161 
-1167 LADVDNA
+1167 
-1174 AAGVIKSTAT
+1174 
-1184 TKSVFGATDNKGEI
+1184 
-1198 NLAGASE
+1198 
-1205 FGAVTNA
+1205 
-1212 NKLTLTGD
+1212 LTLAKN

-1259 AGLTNTGSVTAAQ
+1259 AGLTNTGSVTAAR

-1283 SELSVTDSATLGS
+1283 SELYVTESAALGS

-1303 RADVTKSLTLGTSA
+1303 KANVTKSLTLGTSA
-1317 SDTGSVAAGTT
+1317 TDTGLVADGTT

-1375 FKHLTAANGGSVL
+1375 FKHLTAANAGSVL

-1401 ADGFT
+1401 TDGFT

-1414 KTADNSFFKNATL
+1414 KTADHSFFQNATL
-1427 NIRGGTLDR
+1427 NIMGGTLDR
-1436 TGGNTRAAGDNTL
+1436 TASTSRVAGENTL

-1486 LNSDSTVNL
+1486 LNSDSSVNL
-1495 KSGGILETSNIGLT
+1495 KSGGILETSDIALT
-1509 SNTLHFDGGAL
+1509 SNTFHFDGGAL

-1541 SETTIDTNVL
+1541 SETTINTNVL

-1561 SFKDNID
+1561 SFKNNID

-1580 AAVSLKAIASAS
+1580 AAVSLKAITSAS

-1623 FFHNTYQEL
+1623 FYHNTYQEL
-1632 AAEQGQASS
+1632 AAEQGQGSS

-1751 VTESGAM
+1751 VTKSGAM
-1758 TVAMGKYTVTNLAL
+1758 TVAMGKYSVTNLNL
-1772 TKGTGSTDVGT
+1772 KSGTGSTGVGT
-1783 TLTVAKLTDDAAST
+1783 TLLVANLADNAAST
-1797 FDNKGTLSVASV
+1797 FENQGTLSITTA
-1809 DTVNSAFTNSGTFN
+1809 DKLNSAFTNSGDFN
-1823 VASNTVLANTFTNT
+1823 VASNTVLANTFTNN

-1852 VTNAKDATIK
+1852 VTNAKDAVIK
-1862 TAGFTVSSALTGS
+1862 TAGFTVSSALTGTHD
-1875 AGNVINNAGR
+1875 NVINNAGR

-1893 VAGSMVVAKD
+1893 VAGSMIVAKD
-1903 GSLVATDVTNIT
+1903 GALVATDVTNIT

-1931 VGVNGSGALGA
+1931 VGVNGRGALGA

-1953 TVGTMGQLR
+1953 TVGTLGQLR

-1977 GMMSAGNVSWALG
+1977 GMMSAGNVSWVLG

-2010 EYATTTAMLFSLS
+2010 EYATPTAMLFSLS
-2023 SCAVFDIATYGA
+2023 SRAVFGIATYGA
-2035 DTVKSSVDHTVVAS
+2035 DTVNSSVDHTVVAS
-2049 PAADAVILEAGNGE
+2049 PAADAVILEAGDGE
-2063 KYWIDTDRTADFSMP
+2063 KYWIDVDRTADFSMP
-2078 VTVGGTVGTSGNY
+2078 ITVGGTVGTSGNN

-2162 DIMSTDGT
+2162 DIKSTDGT

-2181 IGSTGTDVGK
+2181 IGSTGTDMGK

-2207 ADYAGLELKSGTLNV
+2207 ADYAGLELKSGTLNI

-2241 KSAIFATN
+2241 KPAVFATN

-2261 VGTVAAG
+2261 VGTVAAN
-2268 DTVTAGSVYFGEDSA
+2268 DTVAAGSVYFGEDSA

-2346 NLTGDDM
+2346 NLTGDDIE
-2353 QLAVSKTEDGKLMLS
+2353 LAVSKTEDGKLMLS
-2368 AGAGEE
+2368 AGAGE
-2374 PNPPTPDPDPDPDP
+2374 DPDPNPDP
-2388 APTPDPD
+2388 APDPA
-2395 PDPDPTPDPDP
+2395 PDPDP

-2440 IGLRDPNSDK
+2440 IGLRDPNSNK

-2468 ADGNLDVK
+2468 ADGKLDVK

-2490 SSGSTAY
+2490 ASASTAY

-2538 KLKGEGSMTG
+2538 KLEGEGSMTG

-2558 LGADASDESL
+2558 LGADASDENL

-2604 VRQGKAAFIG
+2604 IRQGKAAFIG

-2624 AKQNFSDVQ
+2624 AKQNFSDVR
-2633 GNGYSVKS
+2633 GNGYAVKS

-2688 KQAFKAGKA
+2688 KQAFKVGKA

-2759 KTMGEVKL
+2759 KTMGELKL
-2767 GISAERKNHSFG
+2767 GLSAEKKNHTFG
-2779 LSYTGAVGTQGTQTH
+2779 LSYTGSVGTQGSQTH
-2794 ALTAHYNYRF
+2794 SVTASYSYRF

>member
-1 MNRIFKTIWSKVN
+1 MNKIFKSIWNRRRGMFVA
-14 HQTVVVSEAQ
+14 VSEAL
-24 GTQSSRKADKRVR
+24 GVGQSKKKAV
-37 SLRSGGMALTAAA
+37 LIG
-50 AAVMAATMGSAQAAI
+50 ATFLLGAGSAQAAV

-72 TGSDAV
+72 TGSDFV

-120 GYENDPFWGDES
+120 GYENNPFWGDES

-147 FVVNG
+147 FIVNG
-152 ALKDA
+152 TLKDTE
-157 DTYHDVATNADKPQV
+157 TYHDVATNADKPQV

-194 RLAEAFKNEGSFTVN
+194 RIAEAFKNDGSLTVN

-261 TNSGTMTVNG
+261 TNTGTAVVNG
-271 TLTNFSNITDTE
+271 TLTAYTDVINQKALSAASLALKKVSNSADGVLKATD
-283 SAGNWTVNKFLNG
+283 SAG
-296 QVATTTGN
+296 
-304 EIKPS
+304 
-309 MRIAKDMH
+309 
-317 IKDTLWNN
+317 
-325 GTVEIGGNLTV
+325 
-336 DVYGTGTEDSADK
+336 
-349 VEKDSSNSSDSST
+349 
-362 SLAYTSTAYTKN
+362 
-374 LGTLKAGS
+374 
-382 MNLTGIKN
+382 
-390 YITSSYLETTDST
+390 
-403 TTSSLGIVTNG
+403 
-414 GTIKLAGNANLTALN
+414 
-429 QIAAHSKDS
+429 
-438 EGTTSTVVM
+438 
-447 PIFTA
+447 
-452 QKDVTIEGLLKN
+452 
-464 VARDYTYDAAQKG
+464 
-477 GVIDVKGNLSAQD
+477 
-490 IVSTGTITANNLTSG
+490 
-505 KDILNYGT
+505 
-513 IKTVGNITNTTTI
+513 
-526 TNYGLLTAG
+526 
-535 GKLSTDEL
+535 
-543 LNDETVTITSANIAK
+543 
-558 VNNQK
+558 
-563 NFTVTGDANTQV
+563 
-575 ITNIGEV
+575 
-582 HLNNVLLTDMGAVD
+582 
-596 KSSSPITPA
+596 
-605 LINRWDLSKQKIGQM
+605 
-620 LVTGKVTFDSSLA
+620 
-633 GKETMIANSG
+633 
-643 HMELGEVDGNGSKLT
+643 
-658 ISNGSL
+658 
-664 KGEMVLNG
+664 
-672 NVKAYLLENSSGRDR
+672 
-687 YIKANNID
+687 
-695 IEVSAVSNGNVLE
+695 SAVF
-708 VCGAGSKLT
+708 
-717 GVKKLTATS
+717 GVT
-726 FVDNAGILE
+726 DNAG
-735 AKEIIAGTLSQGDP
+735 EINLAGT
-749 YHFGSVNFD
+749 
-758 DPQEIEDWGFDGN
+758 
-771 VTTTAE
+771 
-777 KITVGNYEIY
+777 
-787 GPSQRIKLEL
+787 
-797 TGTEDSQITGSYKT
+797 
-811 YLSSAETNEHS
+811 
-822 KLSKL
+822 
-827 ISNSSLSIG
+827 
-836 GEFDNASQVQIAQN
+836 
-850 LTLGKTLANHVYS
+850 
-863 NVADSGNIN
+863 
-872 VQGTLRWD
+872 
-880 AYKQTYSDDDGTK
+880 
-893 EVTSFNDGKIVAGIL
+893 
-908 QGAGIDNHVGATL
+908 
-921 EATNAAASSSLG
+921 
-933 IVSNLGTI
+933 
-941 TLAGKSTF
+941 STF
-949 AAVTNAGT
+949 DAVTNAGKMTLTRNSVLASLTQTAGSLKAAASLT
-957 INLAADTS
+957 INGALDNQAGTLNAAELTAKSTVKNAADLTVTGLLTATAATTNS
-965 MASLTQTAA
+965 GTLSAGQFQVGDVTNADGGILNATAADMKSVFGVTNNSGDLSVAGESTFGAVTNAKNLTLAKNAVLASLTQTAA
-974 AGKTSATAGLNVTGA
+974 AGKTTATAGLTVTGA
-989 IDNQAGSITAGTFT
+989 LDNQAGSITAGTLT

-1010 ADTMTVT
+1010 ADAMTVT
-1017 GAFTAADTVTNAKT
+1017 GTFTAADTVTNAKS
-1031 ITAGTFDFQNFV
+1031 ITAGTFNFQDFV

-1048 VLKSTDADSDTG
+1048 VLKSTDADSVTG
-1060 STFGATDNK
+1060 SSFGTTDNK

-1081 AVKNAGTVKL
+1081 AVTNAGTIAL
-1091 AAEAYMASLTQT
+1091 AGAGTMASLKQIAGTTTAKDALTLQEDSQVGGILAVSNKLTT
-1103 AGTVTAQ
+1103 AGLLVNTGT
-1110 DALNVEG
+1110 LT
-1117 ALDNQAGSITADSLS
+1117 AGS
-1132 VATTLT
+1132 
-1138 NADTITVTNAVAAT
+1138 ADTFRLMNHSDMNVTGLLHAT
-1152 GKTVNSKTI
+1152 SNTWNNKNI
-1161 TAGILN
+1161 TAGVLN
-1167 LADVDNA
+1167 LA
-1174 AAGVIKSTAT
+1174 GVTTKIDSLTKSTDAAQ
-1184 TKSVFGATDNKGEI
+1184 KSTFGATTNAGTID
-1198 NLAGASE
+1198 LAGASA
-1205 FGAVTNA
+1205 FGAVTNTGTL
-1212 NKLTLTGD
+1212 KLAKD
-1220 AVLASLTQT
+1220 ATLASLNQT
-1229 AGTTT
+1229 AGNVT
-1234 AGAGLTLSADSA
+1234 AGNAAVTIAGLLDNAAAVTAKSLSFNNAASKNDAGGVITA
-1246 TAGTVSVTGLLTA
+1246 TAGVT
-1259 AGLTNTGSVTAAQ
+1259 TGSDFMNAGTINAGTAFNVQAGVSTLKGTVTAN
-1272 LSGKTYTGSGT
+1272 
-1283 SELSVTDSATLGS
+1283 
-1296 LALSDSG
+1296 ALN
-1303 RADVTKSLTLGTSA
+1303 
-1317 SDTGSVAAGTT
+1317 VAAGATVKNLSATNKFKT
-1328 LTVGET
+1328 L
-1334 LSVVKGAAL
+1334 AAKAGSFIENNVSMAL
-1343 TIASGAVVSA
+1343 DTIAEGA
-1353 DTLALGD
+1353 
-1360 ASSAGSATVNSSSAS
+1360 
-1375 FKHLTAANGGSVL
+1375 
-1388 TNGTDLT
+1388 
-1395 LDDVNV
+1395 NV
-1401 ADGFT
+1401 T
-1406 YNQTAGSF
+1406 YNQTGGTLT
-1414 KTADNSFFKNATL
+1414 TADNSFFNNSIL
-1427 NIRGGTLDR
+1427 NISGGTLDR
-1436 TGGNTRAAGDNTL
+1436 TGDTSRAAGANTL
-1449 GTGNTV
+1449 GEGNTV
-1455 NISGVTPGSFTDK
+1455 NISGATAGSFTDQ
-1468 TQVGSDWKDGQTV
+1468 TQVGSNWKAGQTLV
-1481 VSVGI
+1481 TVG
-1486 LNSDSTVNL
+1486 LLDSKSTINL
-1495 KSGGILETSNIGLT
+1495 KSGGILEAGSIALT
-1509 SNTLHFDGGAL
+1509 DKSLHMDGGAL
-1520 TASLINFFDGVSEK
+1520 SASLGNFFTNVSEK
-1534 VYKITDG
+1534 VYKINDG
-1541 SETTIDTNVL
+1541 TETTLNSTVL
-1551 GAADVSDVKD
+1551 GAANVSGVKD
-1561 SFKDNID
+1561 SLKNNMD
-1568 FTANGGTIVITD
+1568 FTNNGGTLVVTD
-1580 AAVSLKAIASAS
+1580 KAVSLRAIASAS
-1592 DKLKALAGE
+1592 AQLKAMAGA
-1601 GADNVNVVFTG
+1601 GAEKVNVVFTG

-1623 FFHNTYQEL
+1623 FYHNTYQEL
-1632 AAEQGQASS
+1632 AAEQGQGSS

-1758 TVAMGKYTVTNLAL
+1758 TVAMGKYSVTNLNL
-1772 TKGTGSTDVGT
+1772 KSGTGSTGVGT
-1783 TLTVAKLTDDAAST
+1783 TLLVANLADNAAST
-1797 FDNKGTLSVASV
+1797 FENQGTLSITTA
-1809 DTVNSAFTNSGTFN
+1809 DKLNSAFTNSGDFN
-1823 VASNTVLANTFTNT
+1823 VASNTVLANTFTNN

-1852 VTNAKDATIK
+1852 VTNAKDAVIK
-1862 TAGFTVSSALTGS
+1862 TAGFTVSSALTGTHD
-1875 AGNVINNAGR
+1875 NVINNAGR

-1893 VAGSMVVAKD
+1893 VAGSMIVAKD
-1903 GSLVATDVTNIT
+1903 GALVATDVTNIT

-1931 VGVNGSGALGA
+1931 VGVNGRGALGA

-1953 TVGTMGQLR
+1953 TVGTLGQLR

-1977 GMMSAGNVSWALG
+1977 GMMSAGNVSWVLG

-2010 EYATTTAMLFSLS
+2010 EYATPTAMLFSLS
-2023 SCAVFDIATYGA
+2023 SRAVFGIATYGA
-2035 DTVKSSVDHTVVAS
+2035 DTVNSSVDHTVVAS
-2049 PAADAVILEAGNGE
+2049 PAADAVILEAGDGE
-2063 KYWIDTDRTADFSMP
+2063 KYWIDVDRTADFSMP
-2078 VTVGGTVGTSGNY
+2078 ITVGGTVGTSGNN

-2181 IGSTGTDVGK
+2181 IGSTGTDMGK

-2207 ADYAGLELKSGTLNV
+2207 ADYAGLELKSGTLNI

-2241 KSAIFATN
+2241 KPAVFATN

-2261 VGTVAAG
+2261 VGTVAAN
-2268 DTVTAGSVYFGEDSA
+2268 DTVAAGSVYFGEDSA

-2346 NLTGDDM
+2346 NLTGDDIE
-2353 QLAVSKTEDGKLMLS
+2353 LAVSKTEDGKLMLS
-2368 AGAGEE
+2368 AGAGE
-2374 PNPPTPDPDPDPDP
+2374 DPDPNPDP
-2388 APTPDPD
+2388 APD
-2395 PDPDPTPDPDP
+2395 PDPDP

-2440 IGLRDPNSDK
+2440 IGLRDPNSNK

-2468 ADGNLDVK
+2468 ADGKLDVK

-2490 SSGSTAY
+2490 ASASTAY

-2538 KLKGEGSMTG
+2538 KLEGEGSMTG

-2558 LGADASDESL
+2558 LGADASDENL

-2624 AKQNFSDVQ
+2624 AKQNFSDVR
-2633 GNGYSVKS
+2633 GNGYAVKS

-2697 DGDLWQLPL
+2697 DGDLWQMPL

-2759 KTMGEVKL
+2759 KTMGELKL
-2767 GISAERKNHSFG
+2767 GLSAEKKNHTFG
-2779 LSYTGAVGTQGTQTH
+2779 LSYTGSVGTQGSQTH
-2794 ALTAHYNYRF
+2794 SVTASYSYRF